1 MSTTYYFHVNF
12 FLLLAL
18 LKTPVVILISLKDSW
33 LIAFLNS
40 TLTLV
45 LMFNKSK
52 QTAFLVQQLF
62 FLLVLLFPIVL
73 LVVLIILQLISSGLG
88 YRSLIILMWSNSR
101 ILRWSLKYLIQNC
114 ELLSQINLLLASNDK
129 D

>member
-1 MSTTYYFHVNF
+1 M
-12 FLLLAL
+12 
-18 LKTPVVILISLKDSW
+18 KDSW

-62 FLLVLLFPIVL
+62 LFLLVLLFPIVL

-101 ILRWSLKYLIQNC
+101 ILWWSLKYLIQNC